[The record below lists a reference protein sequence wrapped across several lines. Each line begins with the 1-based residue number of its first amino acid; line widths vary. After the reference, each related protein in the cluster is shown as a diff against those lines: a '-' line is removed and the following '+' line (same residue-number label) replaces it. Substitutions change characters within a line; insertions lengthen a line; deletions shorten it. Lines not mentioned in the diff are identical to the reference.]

1 MRGHYLCQ
9 YRRRDK
15 IDQAKKETMNIRKSV
30 LAIFF
35 IFVLGLCDQLATS
48 ANGIGLI
55 LKDDGKWKIVN
66 EDTLEFEIKLVP
78 PITTA
83 DSQTVILKKQGWV
96 YANLEDSLLLNDTA
110 KVILIDE
117 PPRCIRQPRPNYPDK
132 ARKCGIGGKTVVK
145 ALIDVDGS
153 VIETVIAETSGS
165 KSLDDAALAAMK
177 KAKYKPAMRK
187 DNPVQV
193 WIGVPI
199 NFVLD

>member
-1 MRGHYLCQ
+1 
-9 YRRRDK
+9 
-15 IDQAKKETMNIRKSV
+15 MNIRRSV
-30 LAIFF
+30 LAIYF

-55 LKDDGKWKIVN
+55 LRADGKWKIVN

-83 DSQTVILKKQGWV
+83 DSQIVLLKKQSWV
-96 YANLEDSLLLNDTA
+96 YANLEDSSLLNDTA

-117 PPRCIRQPRPNYPDK
+117 PPKCIRQPMPNYPEM
-132 ARKCGIGGKTVVK
+132 ARKCGIEGKAMVK
-145 ALIDVDGS
+145 ALIDIDGS
-153 VIETVIAETSGS
+153 VIETVIAETSGNE
-165 KSLDDAALAAMK
+165 SLDEAALAAMK

-187 DNPVQV
+187 NKPVQI

-199 NFVLD
+199 NFILD